1 MVPEVSRVVNDAKL
15 RPVHLS
21 EFLERG
27 GVVLFRIQGERIHE
41 QVFTHSILQRPVN
54 LNQLLRDQWTG
65 ARAVGVHEVEYRL
78 LAMDQVVVKLD
89 LFVFMGE
96 KNAVREPPHPV
107 WQVWPLVRRP
117 PVCEIDKQVSSIH
130 RVMSYSV
137 RNPQSATPST
147 CGNRICPFCEHPTRR
162 GC

>member
-21 EFLERG
+21 EFLQRG
-27 GVVLFRIQGERIHE
+27 GVVLFRIQGERIDE
-41 QVFTHSILQRPVN
+41 QVFTHSILQRLVN

-65 ARAVGVHEVEYRL
+65 PRAGGVHEVDYHL

-96 KNAVREPPHPV
+96 KNAVREPSHIV
-107 WQVWPLVRRP
+107 WRVDRRLP
-117 PVCEIDKQVSSIH
+117 SCEGGTRVPSIH
-130 RVMSYSV
+130 FVTASYFV
-137 RNPQSATPST
+137 RKAQSAIPLT
-147 CGNRICPFCEHPTRR
+147 C
-162 GC
+162 